1 MAKKS
6 MINRE
11 LKRQQA
17 AQRDRSRRA
26 ELRKAVR
33 DLHLTPEERRNA
45 ANTLAELP
53 RDGSP
58 CRQRRRCAQS
68 GRPRGVYRKF
78 GLGRMALREL
88 AMRGD
93 IPGLHKASW

>member
-1 MAKKS
+1 

-11 LKRQQA
+11 LKRLQV
-17 AQRDRSRRA
+17 AQRYRARRT

-33 DLHLTPEERRNA
+33 DLHLTADERRSA
-45 ANTLAELP
+45 ASALAELP

-58 CRQRRRCAQS
+58 CRQRRRCSQS

-88 AMRGD
+88 A
-93 IPGLHKASW
+93 

>member
-11 LKRQQA
+11 LKRQQVA
-17 AQRDRSRRA
+17 ERFRARRT
-26 ELRKAVR
+26 ELRTAVR
-33 DLHLTPEERRNA
+33 NLHLTSDERRRA
-45 ANTLAELP
+45 ANALAELP

-58 CRQRRRCAQS
+58 CRQRRRCSQS